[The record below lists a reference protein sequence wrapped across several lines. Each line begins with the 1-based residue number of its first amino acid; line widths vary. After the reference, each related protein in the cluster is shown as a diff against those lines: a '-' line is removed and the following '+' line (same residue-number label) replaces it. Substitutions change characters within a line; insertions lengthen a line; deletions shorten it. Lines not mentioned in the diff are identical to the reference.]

1 MAYLPV
7 EFNGTTILDERF
19 AFGYTVGMFAGVF
32 LVGKSQDEHMLSVHQ
47 NALFSRH
54 RHNVHVDMTAL
65 PSPVNNHTDVAVLKA
80 TIERATSK
88 SELVSG
94 SDIEA
99 FRPLRLEWHNLIPD
113 NIQDFDTLVATE
125 IEITKALIQFEEG
138 RSGNHRG
145 TRFTSYET
153 WVEGKDF

>member
-1 MAYLPV
+1 
-7 EFNGTTILDERF
+7 
-19 AFGYTVGMFAGVF
+19 
-32 LVGKSQDEHMLSVHQ
+32 
-47 NALFSRH
+47 
-54 RHNVHVDMTAL
+54 
-65 PSPVNNHTDVAVLKA
+65 
-80 TIERATSK
+80 
-88 SELVSG
+88 LVSG

-153 WVEGKDF
+153 WVEGKDFSNSLKKYVHYRAFVPCVSKPLHVAGRIPQRNAFRSSKAQFMFAPNLQSVPLDIVINGIDLHYFE